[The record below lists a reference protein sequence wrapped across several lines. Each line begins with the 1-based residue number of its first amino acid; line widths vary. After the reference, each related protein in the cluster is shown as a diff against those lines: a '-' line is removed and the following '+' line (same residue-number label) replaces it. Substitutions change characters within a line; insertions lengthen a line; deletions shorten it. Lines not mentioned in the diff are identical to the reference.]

1 MMTPPSKCFILTSTT
16 KMDPQR
22 LLTLPGYSWRRKR
35 HEGDKRGWATTLFL
49 FLRSFF
55 PLSETGKS
63 PTAKKVSLQLKM
75 LRNSIRN

>member
-1 MMTPPSKCFILTSTT
+1 MSNYNKDGS
-16 KMDPQR
+16 QR